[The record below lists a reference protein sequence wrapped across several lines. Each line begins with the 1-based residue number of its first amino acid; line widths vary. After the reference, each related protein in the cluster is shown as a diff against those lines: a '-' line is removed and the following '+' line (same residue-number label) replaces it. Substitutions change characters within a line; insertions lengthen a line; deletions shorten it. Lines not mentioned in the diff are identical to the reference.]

1 MCQRPDSWLGR
12 RPGGGSPGVACVPA
26 AAECGAVGAAE
37 GVDVSHRPIDAGSHA
52 AIKQA
57 LARRIPA
64 PADAV
69 KRLRDARSDAG

>member
-1 MCQRPDSWLGR
+1 
-12 RPGGGSPGVACVPA
+12 
-26 AAECGAVGAAE
+26 VGAAE
-37 GVDVSHRPIDAGSHA
+37 GVAVSHRPIDAGSYA

-69 KRLRDARSDAG
+69 KRLRDFAEDPRSLGCQMTSGPLPWGRRLGRQTVSPI